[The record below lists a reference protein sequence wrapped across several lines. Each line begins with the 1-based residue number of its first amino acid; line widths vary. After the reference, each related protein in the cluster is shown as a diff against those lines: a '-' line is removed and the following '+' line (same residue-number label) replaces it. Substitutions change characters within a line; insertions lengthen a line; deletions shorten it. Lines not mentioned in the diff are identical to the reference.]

1 VSDLDYT
8 VKQIADMQRE
18 FGGAFVRARA
28 ELGVMAFGLQIID
41 LPPNSGDLHPEHD
54 HLHDSQEEVYLLLD
68 GSATMHLRNHEVA
81 LTRETLVRV
90 GPSTRRRARSG
101 PDGARLLVVSGVAGS
116 PYVPA
121 PISELDGTEAIS
133 PTAST
138 SSLENSPASQL
149 R

>member
-1 VSDLDYT
+1 MSDLDYT
-8 VKQIADMQRE
+8 VKQIADMQRA

-101 PDGARLLVVSGVAGS
+101 PDSMERAESRCECALRSRQSLH
-116 PYVPA
+116 
-121 PISELDGTEAIS
+121 TESAV
-133 PTAST
+133 
-138 SSLENSPASQL
+138 